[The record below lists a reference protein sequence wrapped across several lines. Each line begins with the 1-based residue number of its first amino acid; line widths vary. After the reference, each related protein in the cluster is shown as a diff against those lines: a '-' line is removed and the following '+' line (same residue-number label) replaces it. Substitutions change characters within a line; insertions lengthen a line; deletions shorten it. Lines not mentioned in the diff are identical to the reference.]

1 MTGLLSL
8 PTELLQEIGVEL
20 ENLATAESK
29 PTPISKYA
37 TQLRIY
43 LYYLLK
49 QNRTLTSEEKAKIK
63 SFFVPAIGSLTGVR
77 KVFWLMSDS
86 DPEWA
91 TLQVFD
97 ALASLPFLND
107 LHLHVLS
114 GFPLGDKS
122 LKTWIAAVC
131 LIDEA
136 RTIETKRHR
145 ELIEETLD
153 RQAKHQN
160 TRTDTLRGPSHRGN
174 TSQSGTNSNPSS
186 STTNFVKL
194 PPLTDSERTLL
205 NEHEGCTKCR
215 RFYTDH
221 RSQSCPNGF
230 PLGKGY
236 KTLTLTDALSAKKGK
251 AVAKLSA
258 KPVAA
263 TSTAFEAVD
272 SDDEIS
278 ATAAIL
284 PDSPGEYTSDSDEDW
299 DVSRR
304 EVSQPSLRSKHLI
317 WNCQIHSLTDDFPT
331 KTHVLIDN
339 GAHLILIHP
348 DLVNR
353 LGLKKYRLHKPEL
366 VDVAFSKEK
375 KKTELYHYVKLSLSS
390 LDSAWT
396 SRVVKAIVTPGL
408 CSPVI
413 LGLPW
418 LEQNFIVTDH
428 AARTCIE
435 KEILMTY

>member
-1 MTGLLSL
+1 MYFLLPPTGIEP
-8 PTELLQEIGVEL
+8 PTCCKQLIVQLMKEMRANYLHQDWEDQIR
-20 ENLATAESK
+20 NLILTS
-29 PTPISKYA
+29 
-37 TQLRIY
+37 
-43 LYYLLK
+43 
-49 QNRTLTSEEKAKIK
+49 TLTSSKT
-63 SFFVPAIGSLTGVR
+63 SFWNWSQKLLKLNCLLRGTTS
-77 KVFWLMSDS
+77 
-86 DPEWA
+86 
-91 TLQVFD
+91 VFD
-97 ALASLPFLND
+97 DAALRN
-107 LHLHVLS
+107 HLEAHLDDE
-114 GFPLGDKS
+114 LWARLKHNEARKDKS

-153 RQAKHQN
+153 RQAKRQN

-284 PDSPGEYTSDSDEDW
+284 PDSPSEYTSDSDEDW

-304 EVSQPSLRSKHLI
+304 EVSQPSLHSKHLI

-331 KTHVLIDN
+331 KTHVLSETLPLFI
-339 GAHLILIHP
+339 
-348 DLVNR
+348 R
-353 LGLKKYRLHKPEL
+353 LCM
-366 VDVAFSKEK
+366 DI
-375 KKTELYHYVKLSLSS
+375 
-390 LDSAWT
+390 
-396 SRVVKAIVTPGL
+396 SR
-408 CSPVI
+408 
-413 LGLPW
+413 
-418 LEQNFIVTDH
+418 
-428 AARTCIE
+428 R
-435 KEILMTY
+435 